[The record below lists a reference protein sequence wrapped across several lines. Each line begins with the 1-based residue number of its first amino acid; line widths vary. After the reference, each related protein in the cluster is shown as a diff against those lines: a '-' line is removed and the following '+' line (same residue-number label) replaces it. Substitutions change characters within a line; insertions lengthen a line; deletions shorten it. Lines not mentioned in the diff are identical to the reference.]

1 LKKNSTEEIPDRS
14 LFVIQ
19 TQQAQ
24 NQGFLM
30 FIEEIRAEMV
40 NESGYVMDEP
50 GSEHTEENHLIVFPK
65 HP

>member
-1 LKKNSTEEIPDRS
+1 
-14 LFVIQ
+14 
-19 TQQAQ
+19 
-24 NQGFLM
+24 M